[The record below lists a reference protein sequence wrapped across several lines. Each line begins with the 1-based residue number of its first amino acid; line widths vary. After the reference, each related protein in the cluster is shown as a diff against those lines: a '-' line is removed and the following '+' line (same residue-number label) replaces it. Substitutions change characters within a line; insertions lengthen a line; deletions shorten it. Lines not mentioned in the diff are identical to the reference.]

1 MRILLNGFER
11 DVPAGMTVLE
21 LLEAEGEPLRQVLV
35 DRNHVHVRPDE
46 YARVVLVE
54 GDRVEVVRPLFG
66 G

>member
-1 MRILLNGFER
+1 MRIILNGFER
-11 DVPAGMTVLE
+11 DVPAGITVLE
-21 LLEAEGEPLRQVLV
+21 LLQAEGEPTKQVLV

-46 YARVVLVE
+46 YARTVLAE